1 MTFVTLVQRLVG
13 AALVAIAGLAGV
25 PTAAAQVPST
35 DAITTPGSHRG
46 TLVHGGLT
54 RLYRVHVPAGH
65 DPARAAPL
73 LVALHGGGG
82 SMELQADDRFYGLVS
97 LSEREGAILV
107 FPNGYSRL
115 PGGQLGTWN
124 AGACCGAARDAGVDD
139 VGFIRAV
146 VARVKTQLAIDPARV
161 YASGMSNGAMM
172 AYRLACEAPDVFSAI
187 AAVAG
192 TDNTRHC
199 TPDRAV
205 SVLHIHARND
215 DHVLFDGGAGPASVR
230 ASQITDYRSVPDT
243 LARWRG
249 LNGCSGPA
257 RRVVD
262 RPGPEGA
269 ICERHEACRD
279 GSRVQLCITETGGHS
294 WPGGRKPRARGAA
307 TSPALSAN
315 EVMWDFFSRR

>member
-1 MTFVTLVQRLVG
+1 MRMTRLFRALLM
-13 AALVAIAGLAGV
+13 AAAVWAGV
-25 PTAAAQVPST
+25 PSAVVAQTPAHG
-35 DAITTPGSHRG
+35 AIGTPGEHRG
-46 TLVHGGLT
+46 SLVHGGIT
-54 RLYRVHVPAGH
+54 RLYRVHVPASI

-82 SMELQADDRFYGLVS
+82 NMDFQANDRFYGLIS
-97 LSEREGAILV
+97 LAEREGVIVV

-115 PGGQLGTWN
+115 PGGKLATWN

-139 VGFIRAV
+139 VGFIRALV
-146 VARVKTQLAIDPARV
+146 GHLKAQLAVDAARV
-161 YASGMSNGAMM
+161 YATGMSNGAMM

-199 TPDRAV
+199 SPGRAV

-215 DHVLFDGGAGPASVR
+215 DHVLFDGGAGPASVQ

-249 LNGCSGPA
+249 LNGCTGPA
-257 RRVVD
+257 RLVFEQQ
-262 RPGPEGA
+262 GPTGA
-269 ICERHEACRD
+269 SCERHEGCLD
-279 GSRVQLCITETGGHS
+279 GSRVQLCVTETGGHS
-294 WPGGRKPRARGAA
+294 WPGGRKPRARSGA
-307 TSPALSAN
+307 TSPSLSAN
-315 EVMWDFFSRR
+315 DVMWDFFNRR